1 MVTIRQVAHKAGVSI
16 GTVSRVLNNKPGVAE
31 KTRQHVL
38 AVAQEL
44 GYVSPKRLPLS
55 TSTVTHLGLLIRPMG
70 KPLRANPF
78 YADVFHAIEQTCH
91 EFQINLSF
99 STLDIVNG
107 RLRSLPAL
115 VNDNRISGIVLVGA
129 ISQGVVES
137 VVALAQLPIVLV
149 DNCFPRCTW
158 DSVMIDNTRGAYVAT
173 EHLITQG
180 HRRIAL
186 IGGPD
191 HPSIVERRA
200 GYEEALRQHSL
211 SPRVVTTADLE
222 PPDGE
227 WAVAELLRQAPE
239 TTAIV
244 CSNDSQAIGALRKL
258 QELGYKV
265 PDDFSLVGFDDI
277 QVAQFTSPP
286 ITTIRVDRQALGQL
300 AAQLL
305 LGRINAPDRS
315 VIKTIVEVRLIE
327 RASACPPRTHSVTP
341 PA

>member
-1 MVTIRQVAHKAGVSI
+1 LVTIREVAHKAGVSI
-16 GTVSRVLNNKPGVAE
+16 GTVSRVVNNKPGVSG

-55 TSTVTHLGLLIRPMG
+55 TSTITHLGLLTRPMG
-70 KPLRANPF
+70 EPLTANPF
-78 YADVFHAIEQTCH
+78 YADVFHAVEQTCH
-91 EFQINLSF
+91 EFQISLSF

-115 VNDNRISGIVLVGA
+115 VNDERISGIVLTGA
-129 ISQGVVES
+129 LSQEVVES
-137 VVALAQLPIVLV
+137 LVVSAQLPVVLV
-149 DNCFPRCTW
+149 DNCFPGCVW
-158 DSVMIDNTRGAYVAT
+158 DSVMVDNTHGACLAT
-173 EHLITQG
+173 EHLIAQG
-180 HRRIAL
+180 HRHIAL

-200 GYEEALRQHSL
+200 GYKKALQQHDL
-211 SPRVVTTADLE
+211 VPAVVTARELDIS
-222 PPDGE
+222 DGE
-227 WAVAELLRQAPE
+227 WAVVELLRQAPE

-277 QVAQFTSPP
+277 QLAQVTSPS
-286 ITTIRVDRQALGQL
+286 ITTVRVDRQALGQL
-300 AAQLL
+300 GAQLL
-305 LGRINAPDRS
+305 LGRISAPDRPA
-315 VIKTIVEVRLIE
+315 IKTIVGVKLIE
-327 RASACPPRTHSVTP
+327 RASACAPRTHNVVP
-341 PA
+341 PT